1 MPASSIW
8 SRISRR
14 RSDVAPTQLRW
25 AIASIPSSCL
35 IHPVSSTVRS
45 RVDPPAPYV
54 TETKSGCSEDRVRNV
69 PRRVASP
76 SSVFGGKNSK
86 EKTGSSFV
94 AMISSIRM
102 VEKG

>member
-1 MPASSIW
+1 M
-8 SRISRR
+8 
-14 RSDVAPTQLRW
+14 
-25 AIASIPSSCL
+25 ASIPSSCL
-35 IHPVSSTVRS
+35 IRPVSSTVRS
-45 RVDPPAPYV
+45 RVEPPAP
-54 TETKSGCSEDRVRNV
+54 VRHRQEV
-69 PRRVASP
+69 GLQRRQSAQRPRRVASP